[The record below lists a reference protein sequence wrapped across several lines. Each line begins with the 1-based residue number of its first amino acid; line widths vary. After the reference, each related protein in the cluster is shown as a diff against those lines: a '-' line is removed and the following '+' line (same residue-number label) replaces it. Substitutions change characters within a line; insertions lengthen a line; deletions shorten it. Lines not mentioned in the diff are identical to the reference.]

1 MQQMERQLVVSAIV
15 SFLLLAVML
24 AAFST
29 YSWSSIGSAIAG
41 TSDIA
46 VQMFEPSGYGLTPLI
61 VGVLLGASMVGGV
74 YLAKEE

>member
-1 MQQMERQLVVSAIV
+1 MERQLVVSAIV

-29 YSWSSIGSAIAG
+29 YNWSSIGAAIAG

-46 VQMFEPSGYGLTPLI
+46 SQMFSPSGYGLTLLI

>member
-1 MQQMERQLVVSAIV
+1 MERQIVVSAIV

-24 AAFST
+24 VAFST
-29 YSWSSIGSAIAG
+29 YSWSSIGAAISS

-46 VQMFEPSGYGLTPLI
+46 GQMFDPSGYGLTLLI